1 MQFVAQGA
9 LAGAGGCQ
17 TLGQVSEQ
25 MDSLLARQSSQRIL
39 PNESCLLA
47 KKREQSSESQEGH
60 TAGDDT
66 RAAKDCRTTR
76 ARLIKAYSPRMK
88 LCPYRTLFCA
98 QWSSAPTTSLST
110 TQKYTPH
117 THTKTNLTLSL
128 PTLALRGF
136 LFLFFFSSPNHRKV
150 TTSHRQPKHK
160 DHSHKAREGFL
171 YCAAPEPKG
180 DDFPE
185 RLANS

>member
-136 LFLFFFSSPNHRKV
+136 LFLFFLNHQITEKWPHHTLTAKTQRSLTQGTRGFSLLCSTWAQRRWFPRK
-150 TTSHRQPKHK
+150 
-160 DHSHKAREGFL
+160 A
-171 YCAAPEPKG
+171 C
-180 DDFPE
+180 
-185 RLANS
+185 

>member
-9 LAGAGGCQ
+9 TSGEGGCQ

-25 MDSLLARQSSQRIL
+25 MDSLLARQSGQRIL

-76 ARLIKAYSPRMK
+76 AHLIKAYSPRMK

-117 THTKTNLTLSL
+117 THTKINLTLSL
-128 PTLALRGF
+128 PTLALQG
-136 LFLFFFSSPNHRKV
+136 FFFLNHQSQKSDHI
-150 TTSHRQPKHK
+150 TLWQPEHK